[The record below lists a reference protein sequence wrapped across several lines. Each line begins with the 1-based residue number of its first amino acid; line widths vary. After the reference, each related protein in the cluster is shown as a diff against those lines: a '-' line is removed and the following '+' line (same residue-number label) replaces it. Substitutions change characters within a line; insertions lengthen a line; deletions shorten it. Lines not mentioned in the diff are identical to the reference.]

1 MTKGSARKEVIKQ
14 EEIPSWIYILL
25 LTAVAI
31 LGWVLGKFDLQIG
44 KATLTLAVFA
54 YPFRYFI
61 ANIITKKY
69 GYKETMNGISYSACL
84 MLLFMIVASLLGQHD
99 IDYVP
104 VTGEVFAYLASQMIN
119 LTIYYYLYMNTEGN
133 NKLPILATYIFAMLV
148 DNLISMLFISRMTM
162 VDAFWRTYFV
172 TILIETMISII
183 LINYDEKKV
192 LPAPNKRR
200 KSKIRK

>member
-1 MTKGSARKEVIKQ
+1 MTKGSARKSVIKQ
-14 EEIPSWIYILL
+14 EEVSSWVYILL

-31 LGWVLGKFDLQIG
+31 LGWVLGKFDFQIG
-44 KATLTLAVFA
+44 KATLTFAVFA

-84 MLLFMIVASLLGQHD
+84 MLLFMIISSLLGEKNV
-99 IDYVP
+99 DYIP
-104 VTGEVFAYLASQMIN
+104 VTGEVFGYLASQMIN
-119 LTIYYYLYMNTEGN
+119 LTIYYYLYMNTNG
-133 NKLPILATYIFAMLV
+133 NKLSILATYVFAMLV

-172 TILIETMISII
+172 TILIETIISII
-183 LINYDEKKV
+183 LINFDEKKI
-192 LPAPNKRR
+192 LPVTKKKTRR
-200 KSKIRK
+200 K

>member
-1 MTKGSARKEVIKQ
+1 MTRGSARKEVIRH
-14 EEIPSWIYILL
+14 EEVSSWVYILL

-31 LGWVLGKFDLQIG
+31 LGWVLGKFEFNIG
-44 KATLTLAVFA
+44 KATLTFAIFA

-84 MLLFMIVASLLGQHD
+84 MLLFIIVASLLGQHD
-99 IDYVP
+99 IDYIP
-104 VTGEVFAYLASQMIN
+104 VTGEIFAYLASQMIN
-119 LTIYYYLYMNTEGN
+119 LTIYYYLYMNTDG
-133 NKLPILATYIFAMLV
+133 NKLAILATYIFAMLI

-172 TILIETMISII
+172 TILIEAIISII
-183 LINYDEKKV
+183 LINFDEKKV
-192 LPAPNKRR
+192 LPAQGRRKRR
-200 KSKIRK
+200 KK

>member
-1 MTKGSARKEVIKQ
+1 MTKGSARKEVIKH
-14 EEIPSWIYILL
+14 EEVPSWVYILL

-31 LGWVLGKFDLQIG
+31 LGWVLGKFNFNIG
-44 KATLTLAVFA
+44 KATLTFAIFA

-84 MLLFMIVASLLGQHD
+84 MLLFIIVVSLLGQRD
-99 IDYVP
+99 IDYIP
-104 VTGEVFAYLASQMIN
+104 VTGEIFGYLASQMIN
-119 LTIYYYLYMNTEGN
+119 LTIYYYLYMNTDG
-133 NKLPILATYIFAMLV
+133 NKLTILATYIFAMLV

-172 TILIETMISII
+172 TILIESTISII
-183 LINYDEKKV
+183 LIKFDEKKV
-192 LPAPNKRR
+192 LPINKSKRR
-200 KSKIRK
+200 KK

>member
-1 MTKGSARKEVIKQ
+1 MTKGSARKEVIKH
-14 EEIPSWIYILL
+14 EEVPSWVYILL

-31 LGWVLGKFDLQIG
+31 LGWVLGKFNFNIG
-44 KATLTLAVFA
+44 KATLTFAIFA

-84 MLLFMIVASLLGQHD
+84 MLLFMIASSLLGEHNV
-99 IDYVP
+99 DYVP
-104 VTGEVFAYLASQMIN
+104 VTGEIFGYLASQMIN
-119 LTIYYYLYMNTEGN
+119 LTIYYYLYMNTDG
-133 NKLPILATYIFAMLV
+133 NKLAILATYIFAMLV

-172 TILIETMISII
+172 TIMIEAMISII
-183 LINYDEKKV
+183 LINYDTKELIVPSKRK
-192 LPAPNKRR
+192 PRRR
-200 KSKIRK
+200 K

>member
-1 MTKGSARKEVIKQ
+1 MTKGSARRQVVKTEEVS
-14 EEIPSWIYILL
+14 SWIYILL

-31 LGWVLGKFDLQIG
+31 LGWVLGKFEFNIG
-44 KATLTLAVFA
+44 KASLTLAIFA

-84 MLLFMIVASLLGQHD
+84 MLLFMITASILGEHNV
-99 IDYVP
+99 DYVP

-119 LTIYYYLYMNTEGN
+119 LTIYYYLFMNTDG
-133 NKLPILATYIFAMLV
+133 NKLAILATYIFAMLV

-172 TILIETMISII
+172 TILIETIISII
-183 LINYDEKKV
+183 LINFDEKKV
-192 LPAPNKRR
+192 LPAQGRRKRR
-200 KSKIRK
+200 KK

>member
-1 MTKGSARKEVIKQ
+1 MTKGSARKAVIKH
-14 EEIPSWIYILL
+14 EEVSSWVYILL

-84 MLLFMIVASLLGQHD
+84 MLLFMIVSSLLGEHNV
-99 IDYVP
+99 DYVP

-133 NKLPILATYIFAMLV
+133 KLAILATYIFAMLV

-172 TILIETMISII
+172 TILIETIISII
-183 LINYDEKKV
+183 LINFDEKKV
-192 LPAPNKRR
+192 LPTAPRR
-200 KSKIRK
+200 KRKKK

>member
-1 MTKGSARKEVIKQ
+1 MTKGSARKAVIKK
-14 EEIPSWIYILL
+14 EEVPSWIYILL

-31 LGWVLGKFDLQIG
+31 LGWVLGKFEFNIG
-44 KATLTLAVFA
+44 KATLTVAIFA

-84 MLLFMIVASLLGQHD
+84 MLLFMIASSLLGEHNV
-99 IDYVP
+99 DYVP
-104 VTGEVFAYLASQMIN
+104 VTGEIFGYLASQMIN
-119 LTIYYYLYMNTEGN
+119 LTIYYYLYMNTDG
-133 NKLPILATYIFAMLV
+133 NKLAILATYIFAMLV

-172 TILIETMISII
+172 TIMIEAMISII
-183 LINYDEKKV
+183 LINYDTKELIVPSKRK
-192 LPAPNKRR
+192 PRRR
-200 KSKIRK
+200 K

>member
-1 MTKGSARKEVIKQ
+1 MTKGSARKEVIRH
-14 EEIPSWIYILL
+14 EEVSSWVYILL

-31 LGWVLGKFDLQIG
+31 LGWVLGKFEFNIG
-44 KATLTLAVFA
+44 NATLTFAIFA

-84 MLLFMIVASLLGQHD
+84 MLLFIIVASLLGQHD
-99 IDYVP
+99 IDYIP
-104 VTGEVFAYLASQMIN
+104 VTGEIFAYLASQMIN

-133 NKLPILATYIFAMLV
+133 KLAILATYIFAMLI

-172 TILIETMISII
+172 TILIEAIISII
-183 LINYDEKKV
+183 LINFDEKKV
-192 LPAPNKRR
+192 LPAQGRRKRR
-200 KSKIRK
+200 KK

>member
-1 MTKGSARKEVIKQ
+1 MTKGSARKTVIKH
-14 EEIPSWIYILL
+14 EEVSSWIYILL

-31 LGWVLGKFDLQIG
+31 LGWVLGKFEFNIG
-44 KATLTLAVFA
+44 KASLTLAIFA

-99 IDYVP
+99 VDYIP
-104 VTGEVFAYLASQMIN
+104 ITGEVFAYLTSQMIN
-119 LTIYYYLYMNTEGN
+119 LTIYYYLYMNTKG
-133 NKLPILATYIFAMLV
+133 NKLAILATYIFAMLV
-148 DNLISMLFISRMTM
+148 DNLISMLFISRMTI

-172 TILIETMISII
+172 TILIETIISII
-183 LINYDEKKV
+183 LINFDEKKV
-192 LPAPNKRR
+192 LPAAPRR
-200 KSKIRK
+200 KRKKK

>member
-1 MTKGSARKEVIKQ
+1 MTKGSARKEIIKH
-14 EEIPSWIYILL
+14 EEVSSWVYILL

-31 LGWVLGKFDLQIG
+31 LGWVLGKFDFQIG
-44 KATLTLAVFA
+44 KATLTFAVFA

-84 MLLFMIVASLLGQHD
+84 MLLFMIVSSLLGERNV
-99 IDYVP
+99 DYIP
-104 VTGEVFAYLASQMIN
+104 VTGEVFGYLASQMIN
-119 LTIYYYLYMNTEGN
+119 LTIYYYLYMNTN
-133 NKLPILATYIFAMLV
+133 SNKLPILATYIFAMLV

-172 TILIETMISII
+172 TILIEAIISII
-183 LINYDEKKV
+183 LINFDEKKI
-192 LPAPNKRR
+192 LPVTKKKARR
-200 KSKIRK
+200 KK

>member
-1 MTKGSARKEVIKQ
+1 MTKGSARKEVIRH
-14 EEIPSWIYILL
+14 EEVSSWVYILL

-31 LGWVLGKFDLQIG
+31 LGWVLGKFEFNIG
-44 KATLTLAVFA
+44 KATLTFAIFA

-84 MLLFMIVASLLGQHD
+84 MLLFIIVASLLGQHD
-99 IDYVP
+99 IDYIP
-104 VTGEVFAYLASQMIN
+104 VTGEIFAYLASQMIN
-119 LTIYYYLYMNTEGN
+119 LTIYYYLYMNTDG
-133 NKLPILATYIFAMLV
+133 NKLAILATYIFAMLI

-172 TILIETMISII
+172 TILIEAIISII
-183 LINYDEKKV
+183 LINFDEKKV
-192 LPAPNKRR
+192 LPAQGRRKRR
-200 KSKIRK
+200 KK

>member
-1 MTKGSARKEVIKQ
+1 MTKGSARKSVIKQ
-14 EEIPSWIYILL
+14 EEVSSWVYILL

-69 GYKETMNGISYSACL
+69 GYKEAMNGISYSACL
-84 MLLFMIVASLLGQHD
+84 MLLFMIVSSLLGERNV
-99 IDYVP
+99 DYVP
-104 VTGEVFAYLASQMIN
+104 VTGEVFVYLASQMIN
-119 LTIYYYLYMNTEGN
+119 LNIYYYLYMNTEG

-162 VDAFWRTYFV
+162 VDAFLRTYFV
-172 TILIETMISII
+172 TIFIEVIISII
-183 LINYDEKKV
+183 LINYDEKKIV
-192 LPAPNKRR
+192 PATKKKSRR
-200 KSKIRK
+200 KK